1 MSVSLSSLYH
11 AVENG
16 KLFLPV
22 QMLVV
27 CLVLLSVLFS
37 GISFHDTED
46 VITPD
51 APKIIRYDVRR
62 VSELPKALQEEEAKK
77 ISVDE
82 DTNKLS
88 VEDIRNRY
96 FRYIITKIEQ
106 AKVYPLSEQ
115 KKGHE
120 GRIILQ
126 LYILKSGQVKKVSIL
141 QQSRYGPLTKASV
154 DSIKRALPFR
164 AFPGGI
170 PDDELIVKIKMDFFL
185 Q

>member
-1 MSVSLSSLYH
+1 MSVSLTRLYQS
-11 AVENG
+11 VENG
-16 KLFLPV
+16 KLLFPV
-22 QMLVV
+22 QMFVV
-27 CLVLLSVLFS
+27 CLVLLGIMIS
-37 GISFHDTED
+37 GISFHDNDDLISAD
-46 VITPD
+46 VPNVV
-51 APKIIRYDVRR
+51 RYDVRR

-82 DTNKLS
+82 DSNKLS

-96 FRYIITKIEQ
+96 FRYIVTKIEQ
-106 AKVYPLSEQ
+106 AKIYPLSEQ

-120 GRIILQ
+120 GRIVLQ

-141 QQSRYGPLTKASV
+141 QQSRYSALTKASV

-164 AFPGGI
+164 AFPSGI
-170 PDDELIVKIKMDFFL
+170 PDDELIVKLKMDFFL